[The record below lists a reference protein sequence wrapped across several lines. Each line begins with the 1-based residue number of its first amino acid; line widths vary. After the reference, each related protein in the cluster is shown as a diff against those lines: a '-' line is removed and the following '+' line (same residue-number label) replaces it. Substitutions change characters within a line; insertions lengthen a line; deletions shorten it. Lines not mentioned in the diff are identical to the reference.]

1 MMRVYYRARHI
12 LLEDLEDAEDILGYI
27 QKGETFEDMAKEYSE
42 CETGAKGGDLG
53 TFPSGTMTPEFE
65 KALYHLEIGEISKP
79 VKTKFGYHLI
89 KRLK

>member
-1 MMRVYYRARHI
+1 MSVYYSARHI
-12 LLEDLEDAEDILGYI
+12 LLEDQEDAEDILRYI

-53 TFPSGTMTPEFE
+53 TFTSGVMDPEFE
-65 KALYHLEIGEISKP
+65 KALYHLKIGEISKP

>member
-1 MMRVYYRARHI
+1 MRVHYKAKHI
-12 LLEDLEDAEDILGYI
+12 LLEDLEDAEEILGYI
-27 QKGETFEDMAKEYSE
+27 QKGEKFEEMAIEYSE

-53 TFPSGTMTPEFE
+53 TFATGVMVPEFE
-65 KALYHLEIGEISKP
+65 KALYQLQVGEVSNP